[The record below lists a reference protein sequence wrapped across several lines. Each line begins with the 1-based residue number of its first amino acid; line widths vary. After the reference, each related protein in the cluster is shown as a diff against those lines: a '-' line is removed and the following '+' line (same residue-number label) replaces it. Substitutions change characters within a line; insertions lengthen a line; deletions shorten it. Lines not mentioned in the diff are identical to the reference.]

1 MVPPPGRGAKR
12 CCAAA
17 FDGAEGQQQ
26 ADAEALPGERCAAWL
41 RRQACRGRGRGRGR
55 RAGRRRRL
63 RIRCPPAASA
73 ALLMRLWMACSSV
86 VSATSGAGVPQSM
99 RVASGTW
106 GRRLRQRSAMPCSQ
120 RRRPCLAAFGAQAA
134 GAEGEAAEDAS
145 CSGRSGRAA
154 VRRRR
159 GRCPRARVAG
169 QFAGDD
175 GHRAQRCA
183 QLVGGAGGEVAQ
195 GDDALVAQAGL
206 AGLGQRLVAAA
217 NGSVMRTTYHTM
229 TPPTP
234 RR

>member
-1 MVPPPGRGAKR
+1 
-12 CCAAA
+12 
-17 FDGAEGQQQ
+17 
-26 ADAEALPGERCAAWL
+26 
-41 RRQACRGRGRGRGR
+41 
-55 RAGRRRRL
+55 
-63 RIRCPPAASA
+63 
-73 ALLMRLWMACSSV
+73 MACSSV

-106 GRRLRQRSAMPCSQ
+106 GRWLRQRSAMPCSQ
-120 RRRPCLAAFGAQAA
+120 LSAAIASPPSARRLPARRVRPPRMRLAVGDLFEQQFGVAA
-134 GAEGEAAEDAS
+134 DGVAEL
-145 CSGRSGRAA
+145 
-154 VRRRR
+154 
-159 GRCPRARVAG
+159 RVAG

-206 AGLGQRLVAAA
+206 AGLGERLVAAA
-217 NGSVMRTTYHTM
+217 KGSVMRTTYHTM